1 MRNIKVSKPE
11 TKSSSDGA
19 VRDVLVYRSTAP
31 PTPACGCR
39 AYISLVIYTH
49 TLEPN
54 LRTLKYFGG
63 EIELGNYNKKIVKC
77 GNLIQIYT
85 FENAVPHGFSKVRIG
100 ELGSDDCEY
109 IVEGELYDKLTEEE
123 KQRNAEK
130 REARLQSKVKSNEPY
145 QRAPQTISRCK
156 RELKRLIWSNI
167 CQYDTEDKF
176 ITLTFRD
183 INGKP
188 PTREQVIYKF
198 KQFKKQYKRKK
209 GESFEHIAVLER
221 GTQFTKR
228 WHIHLIAYG
237 MPYIPKRELQD
248 IWGNGIVDIE
258 KVKTY
263 DETINYLLKYV
274 EKTLEEE
281 YITKG
286 AKFYLS
292 SKGLKRPEIIFISDE
307 QLEDILLFDDLGEC
321 RCNFEGANEYIG
333 RFWFNEY
340 INYDNINAHLDKLW
354 DMQPTV
360 ELQSKFERKPVD
372 WFV

>member
-1 MRNIKVSKPE
+1 
-11 TKSSSDGA
+11 
-19 VRDVLVYRSTAP
+19 
-31 PTPACGCR
+31 
-39 AYISLVIYTH
+39 
-49 TLEPN
+49 
-54 LRTLKYFGG
+54 
-63 EIELGNYNKKIVKC
+63 
-77 GNLIQIYT
+77 
-85 FENAVPHGFSKVRIG
+85 
-100 ELGSDDCEY
+100 
-109 IVEGELYDKLTEEE
+109 
-123 KQRNAEK
+123 
-130 REARLQSKVKSNEPY
+130 
-145 QRAPQTISRCK
+145 
-156 RELKRLIWSNI
+156 
-167 CQYDTEDKF
+167 
-176 ITLTFRD
+176 
-183 INGKP
+183 
-188 PTREQVIYKF
+188 
-198 KQFKKQYKRKK
+198 
-209 GESFEHIAVLER
+209 
-221 GTQFTKR
+221 
-228 WHIHLIAYG
+228 

-360 ELQSKFERKPVD
+360 ELQNKFERKPVD
-372 WFV
+372 WFE